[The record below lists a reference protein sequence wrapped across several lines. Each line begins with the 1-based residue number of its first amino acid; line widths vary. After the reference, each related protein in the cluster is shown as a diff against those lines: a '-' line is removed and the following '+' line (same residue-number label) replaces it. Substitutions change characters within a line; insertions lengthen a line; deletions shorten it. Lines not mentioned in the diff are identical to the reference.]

1 MNRTGIT
8 TSHDIRR
15 RTGELG
21 VAPRK
26 ALGQHFLVSHA
37 ILQHILQAAELSPD
51 DVVVE
56 VGPGLGVLT
65 DEIARRVR
73 RLITIEL
80 DRKIASCLTERYAT
94 SGNVEVVWDDARTVD
109 YAALLGSATTYK
121 VVANLPYYAASPII
135 RRFLESQPKPRLMVV
150 TVQKEVAQNM
160 TAHAGQMSLLSVA
173 TQFYA
178 HPLIVCYV
186 PPRAFHPAPRVSSAV
201 MRLDVYDKPV
211 ISVDS
216 ETGFFGVVRAGFCAP
231 RKQLRN
237 ALTQGLG
244 RPVAV
249 IENILA
255 QAGIDHKRRAETL
268 TLQEWGKL
276 CHAASR

>member
-1 MNRTGIT
+1 
-8 TSHDIRR
+8 
-15 RTGELG
+15 
-21 VAPRK
+21 
-26 ALGQHFLVSHA
+26 
-37 ILQHILQAAELSPD
+37 
-51 DVVVE
+51 
-56 VGPGLGVLT
+56 
-65 DEIARRVR
+65 
-73 RLITIEL
+73 
-80 DRKIASCLTERYAT
+80 
-94 SGNVEVVWDDARTVD
+94 
-109 YAALLGSATTYK
+109 
-121 VVANLPYYAASPII
+121 
-135 RRFLESQPKPRLMVV
+135 
-150 TVQKEVAQNM
+150 
-160 TAHAGQMSLLSVA
+160 
-173 TQFYA
+173 
-178 HPLIVCYV
+178 
-186 PPRAFHPAPRVSSAV
+186 